1 MAPETLIV
9 AYDGLKADNAVLRT
23 RMIQSQKRAD
33 YARAKA
39 ARHEAQLEQVS
50 HLLTQT
56 QYELAQLKQL
66 VFGVTSERYEPAL
79 PDQTDLFGRTAEEE
93 TQESAAEQETTTT
106 TTQDKKK
113 RKKSVR
119 QVLPSHLPR
128 EEVIIEPDVDTTGLK
143 RIGSEVTETLDFH
156 RARLVVIR
164 TVRPKY
170 ADPKDP
176 SRGVVI
182 GKLPVRP
189 IERGIAEAGLLAS
202 ILVDKYAD
210 HLPLYRQVQ
219 RFARHGLTLASST
232 IGDWTA
238 QAATLLEPLYDA
250 LADEARQSDYL
261 QADETPI
268 QVQDPA
274 KKGKTHRGYYWLYHD
289 VLNGLVVMDY
299 QKGRGRAGPR
309 EWLAGYEGALQT
321 DGYQVYDEF
330 FANDAITPHGCMA
343 HARRYFFE
351 AKDSDPEWAEH
362 ALGAFQKLFAI
373 ERTLKESGASHEER
387 LRVRKEEAIPLL
399 DNFKTW
405 VEAHRGLPRSPW
417 GRATHYCL
425 AQWEKLVNYTT
436 DGRIELS
443 NNEIENAVRPVAVGR
458 RNYLFAGS
466 HDAAQRAAVVY
477 SLLATCKKHGV
488 EPLAWLTDVLG
499 RIPEHKFSKVAELL
513 PHRWSPKA

>member
-1 MAPETLIV
+1 MEGAALIE
-9 AYDGLKADNAVLRT
+9 AYDGLKGDNAVLRT
-23 RMIQSQKRAD
+23 RANQSQKEAD
-33 YARAKA
+33 TAREVAS
-39 ARHEAQLEQVS
+39 RHEAQLEQIT
-50 HLLTQT
+50 HLLVQT
-56 QYELAQLKQL
+56 QHELAQLKRL
-66 VFGVTSERYEPAL
+66 VFGTTSERYEPTS
-79 PDQTDLFGRTAEEE
+79 PDQTDLFGHSAEEE
-93 TQESAAEQETTTT
+93 TETAAEEKTTT
-106 TTQDKKK
+106 TTQEKKK
-113 RKKSVR
+113 RKKPAR

-128 EEVIIEPDVDTTGLK
+128 EEVIIEPEADTTGLK

-156 RARLVVIR
+156 PARLVVIR

-176 SRGVVI
+176 SRGVII

-189 IERGIAEAGLLAS
+189 IPRGIAEAGLLAS
-202 ILVDKYAD
+202 ILVDKFAD

-238 QAATLLEPLYDA
+238 QAATLLEPLYEA
-250 LADEARQSDYL
+250 LAEEARRSDYL

-299 QKGRGRAGPR
+299 QRGRGRAGPR
-309 EWLAGYEGALQT
+309 KWLAGYEGALQT
-321 DGYQVYDEF
+321 DGYTVYDEF
-330 FANDAITPHGCMA
+330 FAKEEITPHGCMA

-351 AKDSDPEWAEH
+351 AKDSDPEWADH
-362 ALGAFQKLFAI
+362 ALVEIQKLFAI
-373 ERTLKESGASHEER
+373 ERTLKESGASHEKR
-387 LRVRKEEAIPLL
+387 LRVRKEKAAPLL
-399 DNFKTW
+399 ENLKAW
-405 VEAHRGLPRSPW
+405 VEERRGLPRSPW
-417 GRATHYCL
+417 GKATHYCL
-425 AQWEKLVNYTT
+425 AQWDKLTEYTN
-436 DGRIELS
+436 DGRVEIS
-443 NNEIENAVRPVAVGR
+443 NNGIENAVRPIAIGR
-458 RNYLFAGS
+458 KNFLFAGS

-499 RIPEHKFSKVAELL
+499 RLPDYKLNKVAELL